1 MAAVTVP
8 QVPPP
13 RPASAGSWT
22 RDERVC
28 EAKLLR
34 LQFGVYQG
42 VVLKEEI
49 HIIQQMLGEGSSGP
63 PGLERGHWVLTEVPL
78 PFGQCR
84 QHLQP
89 EPKPWL

>member
-1 MAAVTVP
+1 MAAVTIT
-8 QVPPP
+8 QVLPP

-22 RDERVC
+22 RDEGVC

-42 VVLKEEI
+42 IVLKEET
-49 HIIQQMLGEGSSGP
+49 HIIQQTLGKGLSGP
-63 PGLERGHWVLTEVPL
+63 PGLEHGHWVLTEAPP

-84 QHLQP
+84 QHLHP